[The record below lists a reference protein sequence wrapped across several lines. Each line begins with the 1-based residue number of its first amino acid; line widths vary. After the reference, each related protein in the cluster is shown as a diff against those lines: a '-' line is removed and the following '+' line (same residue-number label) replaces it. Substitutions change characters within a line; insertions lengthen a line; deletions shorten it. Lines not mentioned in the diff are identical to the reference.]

1 MARRYLT
8 VLLVVAALPWFARAG
23 GGPHNVLVIV
33 NDNSPESLEIGQYY
47 QELRGLPERHLVH
60 VQVTTNYTTDLATF
74 TNQVV
79 NPVRDYLANSGL
91 SNQVDYLVLT
101 LGMPYRVREGA
112 TDNGAGSV
120 LFYGFKEEGP
130 PCSLTNAAR
139 SDYYASETTFTRAS
153 TPSSNRY
160 YSSTVLSGF
169 TMDQARRTLD
179 RAKASDQSAPTGRVV
194 LLHTTDFPRTIRWS
208 QFDEA
213 RFLGQFGHP
222 GRKWE
227 EYTLNG
233 LTAASNILGYL
244 NGVHTEPGVNTLGFV
259 PGSLADHLTSFGGY
273 LFDSDWQMSILAYL
287 AAGAAGSYG
296 TVVEPCP
303 FPQKFPQARVHY
315 WYGRGFNLAESYTMA
330 VEYPHQGVFVGDPL
344 TAPYAIPP
352 QVTVS
357 GLVAN
362 TAVTS
367 EVALSFSASTTS
379 AAGRISKLDVFVD
392 GLFAGTATN
401 HSPTPGH
408 TVSATIAGTT
418 RTYTVL
424 TGDTLEEVAAGLAG
438 EINDTPPLPYTATAR
453 GDRVQI
459 VQDTLG
465 ASGAWIQVSAS
476 ASGDSVDAR
485 SVFTN
490 FQESPIYAKEGLV
503 LEGAPVS
510 GDVVRVVITRTDG
523 VVVTNQAIA
532 GTNST
537 CLSLLLDLRTA
548 VNGNW
553 QLGELTGC
561 KMEWVSG
568 LVVSNMEAW
577 LVARTNGWR
586 GHNLSV
592 TYSIVTNLGSSLDTS
607 SAFSDNF
614 NDNSSTLSARAQI
627 FLTDGS
633 TNLQASWTLG
643 LTNLPDGPH
652 ELEVVAYE
660 GSAVRVQGRTRIPF
674 TVKTHDLTCAITN
687 LVNGRHVL
695 RGASITAEVAV
706 ASPGT
711 VTQVQFWTEGK
722 LFAST
727 SAPPYAFPWPT
738 TNYGAGAIGLQ
749 ALAHDD
755 GGRATLSEVVTVQ
768 LYTDTDGDGLSDQ
781 WEYRTLGS
789 RTNGAA
795 GDDPDVDGQN
805 NLAEFLA
812 DTDPRVFDSRHE
824 ISGLDLTNG
833 LALIFPV
840 TNTRAFAVEIA
851 GDLLTSNAWTTATN
865 PVPSTNG
872 LAQWPDEATNGVRFY
887 RVRAGLP

>member
-1 MARRYLT
+1 MFGYHDRMVRHYLKI
-8 VLLVVAALPWFARAG
+8 LLMVAALPWLVRAG

-33 NDNSPESLEIGQYY
+33 NDHSPESLEIGQYY
-47 QELRGLPERHLVH
+47 QELRGLPERHIVH
-60 VQVTTNYTTDLATF
+60 VQVATNYTTDLATF

-79 NPVRDYLANSGL
+79 NPVRDYLASSGL
-91 SNQVDYLVLT
+91 SNQIDCLVLT

-139 SDYYASETTFTRAS
+139 SDYYASETAFTRPG

-160 YSSTVLSGF
+160 YLSTVLSGF

-244 NGVHTEPGVNTLGFV
+244 NGVYTEPGVNTLGFV

-273 LFDSDWQMSILAYL
+273 LFDSDWQMSILTYL

-296 TVVEPCP
+296 TVVEPCAY
-303 FPQKFPQARVHY
+303 PQKFPQARVHH

-330 VEYPHQGVFVGDPL
+330 VEYPHQGVIVGDPL
-344 TAPYAIPP
+344 TAPYAVSPTVL
-352 QVTVS
+352 VT
-357 GLVAN
+357 GLLAGTV
-362 TAVTS
+362 VTGDL
-367 EVALSFSASTTS
+367 ELALSASTTTS
-379 AAGRISKLDVFVD
+379 AGRVSRLDILVD
-392 GLFAGTATN
+392 GLRASTATN
-401 HSPTPGH
+401 QTPTPGH
-408 TVSATIAGTT
+408 TVSATIAGST
-418 RTYTVL
+418 RTYTV
-424 TGDTLEEVAAGLAG
+424 TSGDTLEEVAAGLAK
-438 EINDTPPLPYTATAR
+438 EINDPPPLPYTATAW

-459 VQDTLG
+459 VQDTPG

-476 ASGDSVDAR
+476 ASGDSVAAR
-485 SVFTN
+485 TVFTN

-537 CLSLLLDLRTA
+537 CLSLLLDLRSA

-561 KMEWVSG
+561 RMEWVSG
-568 LVVSNMEAW
+568 MVVTDMEAW

-592 TYSIVTNLGSSLDTS
+592 TYSIVTNVGSSLDTS

-614 NDNSSTLSARAQI
+614 NDNGSTLAARAQI

-687 LVNGRHVL
+687 PVAGRHVL
-695 RGASITAEVAV
+695 HGASITAEVAV
-706 ASPGT
+706 ASPGS
-711 VTQVQFWTEGK
+711 VTQVQFWAEGK
-722 LFAST
+722 LFATT
-727 SAPPYAFPWPT
+727 SAPPYAFLWPT

-755 GGRATLSEVVTVQ
+755 GGCATLSEVVAVQ
-768 LYTDTDGDGLSDQ
+768 LYTDADGDGLSDQ

-795 GDDPDVDGQN
+795 GDDPDADGQN

-812 DTDPRVFDSRHE
+812 DTDPLSSASRHE
-824 ISGLDLTNG
+824 IQSM
-833 LALIFPV
+833 
-840 TNTRAFAVEIA
+840 EIA
-851 GDLLTSNAWTTATN
+851 DGAAYLAPESTTRVFTVEFADSMLSGSWTPDATPSPATN
-865 PVPSTNG
+865 A
-872 LAQWPDEATNGVRFY
+872 LRFY
-887 RVRAGLP
+887 RIRAGLP